1 MILDV
6 SNPLEI
12 MLFAVGVVCVLKRV
26 ADMESYHE
34 LRVFVLTTLL
44 SVVAFIA
51 LMVFAFSYEDRPGP
65 YCYPDGVS
73 CFSPDEM

>member
-1 MILDV
+1 MFLDV

-12 MLFAVGVVCVLKRV
+12 FIYAIGIIFVLKRV
-26 ADMESYHE
+26 ADMERYHD
-34 LRVFVLTTLL
+34 LRVLVLTTLL
-44 SVVAFIA
+44 SSVAFIA
-51 LMVFAFSYEDRPGP
+51 LIVFAFSYEDRSGP